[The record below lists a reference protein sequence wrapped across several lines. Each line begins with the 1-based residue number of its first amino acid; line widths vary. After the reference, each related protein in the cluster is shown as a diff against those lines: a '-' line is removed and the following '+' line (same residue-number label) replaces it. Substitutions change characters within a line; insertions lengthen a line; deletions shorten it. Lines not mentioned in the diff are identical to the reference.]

1 MSRTRKP
8 AASQTVR
15 RGKAARAPARRPQ
28 RGPSLSQRALA
39 AQPLSPATIRR
50 IAVTLFACVI
60 VTGAWVAASVTG
72 VTAYAR
78 DEAVAAVGRAGF
90 AVKRIEI
97 NGANRLDRLQVYDK
111 ALAQQDRSM
120 AAFSLAE
127 VREDLLRY
135 GWVADAR
142 VSRRLPDTLVIDLVE
157 RAPVAVLQERGRYT
171 LIDDRG
177 VRLPG
182 VDPASVPGLPVLV
195 APDPRAQMPALLAL
209 LDAAPALKPQVVGAA
224 WVGNRRWDI
233 SFRSGEKL
241 ALPQDRARAHAAFAE
256 FARMDGVNR
265 LLGRGVTRFDM
276 RFEDRLV
283 FRPGRDG
290 DLGDVGLISG
300 SDRAIVPVGTPV
312 PPARTVAQ
320 SSGA

>member
-1 MSRTRKP
+1 MTRARKP
-8 AASQTVR
+8 ASSQTVR
-15 RGKAARAPARRPQ
+15 RGKGAKAPARRPQ
-28 RGPSLSQRALA
+28 RGPGLTQRVLA

-50 IAVTLFACVI
+50 IAVATFALLI
-60 VTGAWVAASVTG
+60 VTGAWLAASVTG

-78 DEAVAAVGRAGF
+78 DESIAAIGRAGF

-127 VREDLLRY
+127 VRADLLRY

-195 APDPRAQMPALLAL
+195 ASNPRAQMPRLLAL
-209 LDAAPALKPQVVGAA
+209 MEAAPALKPQIAGAT
-224 WVGNRRWDI
+224 WNGNRRWDI
-233 SFRSGEKL
+233 IFRTGEKL
-241 ALPQDRARAHAAFAE
+241 ALPEDPARAHAALAE

-265 LLGRGVTRFDM
+265 LLGRGVTHFDLRKEGQM
-276 RFEDRLV
+276 A
-283 FRPGRDG
+283 FRPGREG
-290 DLGDVGLISG
+290 DLGDLGLISG
-300 SDRAIVPVGTPV
+300 SDRAIVPE
-312 PPARTVAQ
+312 TVAPGRP
-320 SSGA
+320 SDSGGV

>member
-1 MSRTRKP
+1 M
-8 AASQTVR
+8 
-15 RGKAARAPARRPQ
+15 
-28 RGPSLSQRALA
+28 
-39 AQPLSPATIRR
+39 SPATIRR
-50 IAVTLFACVI
+50 VAVTVFATVI
-60 VTGAWVAASVTG
+60 VAGAWVAASVTG

-127 VREDLLRY
+127 VRADLLRY

-182 VDPASVPGLPVLV
+182 VDPATVPGLPVLV
-195 APDPRAQMPALLAL
+195 APDPQKQMPALLAL
-209 LDAAPALKPQVVGAA
+209 LEAAPALKPQVAGAA
-224 WVGNRRWDI
+224 WVGDRRWDI

-265 LLGRGVTRFDM
+265 LLGRGVIRFDM
-276 RFEDRLV
+276 RIDGQMA

-290 DLGDVGLISG
+290 DLGDLGLISG
-300 SDRAIVPVGTPV
+300 SDRAIMPVDA
-312 PPARTVAQ
+312 PAPAAVRTAAT
-320 SSGA
+320 SNGA